1 MKFLIEVNQVQKH
14 GAENR
19 LNNTHKMLKNVT
31 MGRLLT
37 IFFVLG
43 LSIPSFTQDTYTIY
57 LVRHTEKEVSED
69 NPRDP
74 GLTPCGQERAES
86 LANFLHDVNIEV
98 VYSTDY
104 VRTKTTAE
112 PTAQSKAKVIEL
124 YNPRELDLFAKSLLE
139 RSQDAL
145 VVGHSNT
152 TGVLAGLL
160 VGEEIASVSMS
171 EDVYNR
177 IYQVV
182 VCGNS
187 KQLNLFQSA
196 FSCKK

>member
-1 MKFLIEVNQVQKH
+1 MNLLIEINQIR
-14 GAENR
+14 NS
-19 LNNTHKMLKNVT
+19 
-31 MGRLLT
+31 LL
-37 IFFVLG
+37 VLLFIVG
-43 LSIPSFTQDTYTIY
+43 LAIPSFAQDAYTIY
-57 LVRHTEKEVSED
+57 LVRHAEKEVSED

-74 GLTPCGQERAES
+74 GLTTCGQERAAS
-86 LANFLHDVNIEV
+86 IANFLDNVNIDV

-104 VRTKTTAE
+104 IRTKNTAE
-112 PTAQSKAKVIEL
+112 PTSKLKNEKVEL
-124 YNPRELDLFAKSLLE
+124 YNPRELDLFAKSLID

-160 VGEEIASVSMS
+160 VGKEIASVSMS

-182 VCGNS
+182 VCGDS

-196 FSCKK
+196 FDCKK